1 MPSILA
7 IADIHAEV
15 ENLFKFL
22 NLIKET
28 ENVDFIVCPGDF
40 VDSFIPKTITA
51 EEITYLIIEELKTL
65 GKPVI
70 TVPGNQDGEILEIL
84 KKETYC
90 VHENG
95 VVFDEIGFFGYGG
108 ARTPANTSLE
118 PTEEEISKGL
128 INSFER
134 VEKTKIKIMVTHMP
148 PLHTKLDLLP
158 FGVHVGSKAI
168 RDFIIEK
175 KPQVCIS
182 AHIHEAFGEDILE
195 KTYLINPGRFTEGRY
210 GIIEIKDESIY
221 IKVKN
226 LMEKDKLRT

>member
-84 KKETYC
+84 KKETYL
-90 VHENG
+90 
-95 VVFDEIGFFGYGG
+95 
-108 ARTPANTSLE
+108 SL
-118 PTEEEISKGL
+118 I
-128 INSFER
+128 
-134 VEKTKIKIMVTHMP
+134 
-148 PLHTKLDLLP
+148 
-158 FGVHVGSKAI
+158 
-168 RDFIIEK
+168 
-175 KPQVCIS
+175 
-182 AHIHEAFGEDILE
+182 HI
-195 KTYLINPGRFTEGRY
+195 
-210 GIIEIKDESIY
+210 
-221 IKVKN
+221 
-226 LMEKDKLRT
+226 